1 MKFRDS
7 LISLTSIAV
16 FISLWEL
23 TSEIQILPAILPRP
37 IDVVFSIYTLV
48 DKIPIYAYHS
58 ITHFIAGFA
67 MALVVAIPIGALSG
81 WYRSV
86 RAFIKPIVE
95 IIRPIPPIAW
105 IPFALISFRSDFEAS
120 SLIIFIGSF
129 FPIFTN
135 TFLGFSNVPLEYVEI
150 AKTLGASDL
159 DILVKVA
166 LPSSLPSM
174 LSGIRTGVGVGWMC
188 VVAAEMF
195 GPPGLGL
202 QIMNMRYLHDISA
215 VTAYML
221 VIGVIGFILERI
233 VRVAEIKTLKW
244 QKGFVRQ
251 V

>member
-1 MKFRDS
+1 MKFRDG
-7 LISLTSIAV
+7 LTSLTSITV
-16 FISLWEL
+16 FTLLWEL
-23 TSEIQILPAILPRP
+23 ASEIRILPATLPRP
-37 IDVVFSIYTLV
+37 IDVAFSIYTLI
-48 DKIPIYAYHS
+48 DKIPVHAYHS
-58 ITHFIAGFA
+58 ISHFMAGFA
-67 MALVVAIPIGALSG
+67 MALVIAIPIGALSG
-81 WYRSV
+81 WYHLV

-105 IPFALISFRSDFEAS
+105 IPFALISFRNDFEAS

-159 DILVKVA
+159 YILVKVA
-166 LPSSLPSM
+166 LPSSLPSI
-174 LSGIRTGVGVGWMC
+174 LSGIRTGVGIGWMC

-215 VTAYML
+215 VAAYML
-221 VIGVIGFILERI
+221 IIGVIGFILERI
-233 VRVAEIKTLKW
+233 VRIVEIKTLKW
-244 QKGFVRQ
+244 QKGFIRQ
-251 V
+251 F

>member
-1 MKFRDS
+1 MKLRDS
-7 LISLTSIAV
+7 LLS
-16 FISLWEL
+16 FISVIAFILLWEL
-23 TSEIQILPAILPRP
+23 TSEAQILPAILPKP
-37 IDVVFSIYTLV
+37 IEVIYSISELA
-48 DKIPIYAYHS
+48 DKIPIYTYHS
-58 ITHFIAGFA
+58 ISHFIAGFTI
-67 MALVVAIPIGALSG
+67 ALIIAIPIGALSG

-86 RAFIKPIVE
+86 RLLVKPIVE

-105 IPFALISFRSDFEAS
+105 VPFALISFRSEFEAS
-120 SLIIFIGSF
+120 ALIIFIGSF

-135 TFLGFSNVPLEYVEI
+135 TFLGFSSVPLEYVEV
-150 AKTLGASDL
+150 AKALGARDV
-159 DILVKVA
+159 DVLVKVA
-166 LPSSLPSM
+166 FPSSLPSI

-221 VIGVIGFILERI
+221 VIGVVGFILERI
-233 VRVAEIKTLKW
+233 VRLIEIKALKW

>member
-1 MKFRDS
+1 MKLRDS
-7 LISLTSIAV
+7 LLS
-16 FISLWEL
+16 FISVIAFILLWEL
-23 TSEIQILPAILPRP
+23 ASEAQVLPAILPKP
-37 IDVVFSIYTLV
+37 LEVVYSIYELV
-48 DKIPIYAYHS
+48 DKIPIYTYHS
-58 ITHFIAGFA
+58 ISHFIAGFTI
-67 MALVVAIPIGALSG
+67 ALVIAIPIGALSG

-86 RAFIKPIVE
+86 RALVKPIVE

-105 IPFALISFRSDFEAS
+105 VPFALISFRSDFEAS
-120 SLIIFIGSF
+120 ALIIFIGSF

-135 TFLGFSNVPLEYVEI
+135 TFLGISSVPLEYVEI
-150 AKTLGASDL
+150 AKTLGARDM
-159 DILVKVA
+159 DILIKVA
-166 LPSSLPSM
+166 LPSSLPSI

-221 VIGVIGFILERI
+221 VIGVVGFILERMI
-233 VRVAEIKTLKW
+233 RLIEIKALKW

>member
-1 MKFRDS
+1 MKLRYNLLSF
-7 LISLTSIAV
+7 LSIII
-16 FISLWEL
+16 FILLWEL
-23 TSEIQILPAILPRP
+23 ASKTQVLPAVLPRP
-37 IDVVFSIYTLV
+37 IDVAYSIYRLV
-48 DKIPIYAYHS
+48 DKIPMYTYHS
-58 ITHFIAGFA
+58 ISHFVAGFA
-67 MALVVAIPIGALSG
+67 IALVIGIPVGALSG
-81 WYRSV
+81 WYYSV
-86 RAFIKPIVE
+86 RAFVKPIVE

-105 IPFALISFRSDFEAS
+105 IPFVLISFKSDFEAS
-120 SLIIFIGSF
+120 AIIIFIGSF

-150 AKTLGASDL
+150 ARTLGAGDL
-159 DILVKVA
+159 DILIKVA
-166 LPSSLPSM
+166 LPSSLPYI

-221 VIGVIGFILERI
+221 VIGVVGFTLERI
-233 VRVAEIKTLKW
+233 VRVVEIKTLKW